1 MMYSSLKLCTV
12 QSEMW
17 GHKSDVG
24 GVNTLDV
31 EYPMGSLVRSTKA
44 EVAKGEI
51 QSEVG
56 TLLLKS
62 KRALFLMI

>member
-1 MMYSSLKLCTV
+1 VGSQVRC
-12 QSEMW
+12 
-17 GHKSDVG
+17 G

-31 EYPMGSLVRSTKA
+31 EYPMGSQVRSTKA

-62 KRALFLMI
+62 KRALILMI